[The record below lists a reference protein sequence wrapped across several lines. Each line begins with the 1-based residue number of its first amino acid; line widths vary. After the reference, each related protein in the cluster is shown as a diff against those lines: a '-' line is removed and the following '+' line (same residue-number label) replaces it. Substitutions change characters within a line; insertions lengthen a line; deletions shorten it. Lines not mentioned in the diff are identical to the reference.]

1 MKDMKEIAEKIKVLS
16 KSKKNFKKQPPRAVL
31 KYRNNKSISR
41 RNKNLSFLS
50 LLLLLEESK
59 ELHISLLLVFYDDD
73 NYDDAQEQRET
84 GITHQ
89 IKEERERERE
99 RIDFTISLWGCL
111 VLLGLILITTT
122 HSSSTITQQQHVI
135 FTAKRRDDD
144 HQHRRGRAD

>member
-1 MKDMKEIAEKIKVLS
+1 MLLLKSEYSLSLPAKTISTQQRSTKSAHIADIQRREERYEGNCGKNQSFRVEKKT
-16 KSKKNFKKQPPRAVL
+16 SKKNSPPRAVL
-31 KYRNNKSISR
+31 KYRNNKSILR

-59 ELHISLLLVFYDDD
+59 ELHISLLLVFDDDD

-99 RIDFTISLWGCL
+99 D
-111 VLLGLILITTT
+111 
-122 HSSSTITQQQHVI
+122 
-135 FTAKRRDDD
+135 
-144 HQHRRGRAD
+144 

>member
-1 MKDMKEIAEKIKVLS
+1 MLLLKSEYSLSLPAKTISTQQRSTKSAHIADIQRREERYEGNCGKNQSFRVEKKT
-16 KSKKNFKKQPPRAVL
+16 SKKNSPPRAVL
-31 KYRNNKSISR
+31 KYRNNKSILR

-59 ELHISLLLVFYDDD
+59 ELHISLLLVFDDDD

-99 RIDFTISLWGCL
+99 RIDFTISLCVWFCW
-111 VLLGLILITTT
+111 
-122 HSSSTITQQQHVI
+122 
-135 FTAKRRDDD
+135 D
-144 HQHRRGRAD
+144 